1 MYTTFAIA
9 LLSVYA
15 SALKFE
21 RQQADPKVDEKIHE
35 PVKDEIKPVGRI
47 EDKIEVLPL
56 DEPLPAAENNG
67 QYQ

>member
-1 MYTTFAIA
+1 MYTTFAIT

-21 RQQADPKVDEKIHE
+21 RQADPKVDEKIHE
-35 PVKDEIKPVGRI
+35 PVKEEIKPVGRI

-56 DEPLPAAENNG
+56 DEPLPPAENDG